1 MPSPRS
7 TLNRAAREKEWCE
20 CACARECVV
29 VVGEGVGGIT
39 HWQLASKGELAG
51 DCVCARLC
59 WLRDDLSLDKA

>member
-1 MPSPRS
+1 MV
-7 TLNRAAREKEWCE
+7 
-20 CACARECVV
+20 CARLCM
-29 VVGEGVGGIT
+29 GVCCGGGRGGGGIT

>member
-1 MPSPRS
+1 M
-7 TLNRAAREKEWCE
+7 
-20 CACARECVV
+20 
-29 VVGEGVGGIT
+29 GVCCGGGRGGGGIT